1 MLTNEARGAVV
12 GYLSLE
18 SKQVH
23 DYTFQVWIYMT
34 HK

>member
-23 DYTFQVWIYMT
+23 SYFKSGYQ
-34 HK
+34 